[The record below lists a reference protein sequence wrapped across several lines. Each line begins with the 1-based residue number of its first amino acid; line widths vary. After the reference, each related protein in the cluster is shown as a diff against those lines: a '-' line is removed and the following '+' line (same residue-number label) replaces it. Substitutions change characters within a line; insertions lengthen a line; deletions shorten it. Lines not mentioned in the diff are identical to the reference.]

1 MQPLTAHT
9 PFRPGRGRAAA
20 TVVLLVASLAL
31 NLLAALLTFAEI
43 AGGAA
48 SRPMSGDEVGV
59 FDLLDLGVGV
69 LHVLVFVATVV
80 AFCMWLHRAYSNL
93 PALGNPKSALKNS
106 PAWAVGSFFVPFV
119 NLVYPFRAVKEVWAK
134 SDPAVKT
141 DYYVAPQEPSAPL
154 VMSLWWAFWLV
165 SNFVNNA
172 AFRSR
177 LNASSANGL
186 LLTAY
191 LDLFGSLLTVPAAAF
206 AISVVKEIN
215 SRQEER
221 SKRVN
226 YVGQAPPP
234 PPIFHPPQAPE
245 AKP

>member
-1 MQPLTAHT
+1 MQPLTAHK

-20 TVVLLVASLAL
+20 TVVLLVASIAL

-43 AGGAA
+43 VNGAA
-48 SRPMSGDEVGV
+48 SRSTSGDEVSV
-59 FDLLDLGVGV
+59 FDFLNLGVGL
-69 LHVLVFVATVV
+69 LHILVFVATVV

-93 PALGNPKSALKNS
+93 TALGNPKSALKHS
-106 PAWAVGSFFVPFV
+106 PAWAVGSFFVPFI
-119 NLVYPFRAVKEVWAK
+119 NLVIPFRAVKEVWAK
-134 SDPAVKT
+134 SDPAVGT
-141 DYYVAPQEPSAPL
+141 DYYVASQEASAPL
-154 VMSLWWAFWLV
+154 VMTLWWAFWLI

-172 AFRSR
+172 SVR
-177 LNASSANGL
+177 LRFGTDSAGEL
-186 LLTAY
+186 LVAAY
-191 LDLFGSLLTVPAAAF
+191 LDMFGSLLTIAAAAF

-215 SRQEER
+215 NRQEER
-221 SKRVN
+221 SKHVN